1 MSHGLVN
8 PMSKNRYK
16 LLTLALAVLTGV
28 ACTPRARAEA
38 EAEAQADSIAVWTEI
53 LRSGTLVQRVE
64 VAGKLAAE
72 DPASLPAAT
81 QEAVVAELVRVG
93 AALLYDRPIEGLD
106 ELDSE
111 SFGEYFLD
119 LSVTAAGFGSPEANR
134 ALVLSVGVSRGMQR
148 RVARLGDEAIPVL
161 TEMIARDYQPAD
173 ALETLALAWFWADS
187 TGAFL
192 SDESRRVILGQLTSA
207 RGSERYSLRRATSTA
222 LELTGDPGFLP
233 LAEWSRTSAL
243 AAGER
248 LIAADLEADAIPA
261 LEAAAAA
268 LSAEELAARSQRL
281 FQVTCMD
288 AATGPKADVCGS
300 LDGQFD
306 SALRDLRAGRP
317 AAARAALE
325 AIARGA
331 AEAAA
336 AEVLSGDEEALI
348 AGGARNVLRRL

>member
-1 MSHGLVN
+1 
-8 PMSKNRYK
+8 MSKNSCK
-16 LLTLALAVLTGV
+16 LLTLTLLALTGA

-72 DPASLPAAT
+72 DPATLPPAT

-93 AALLYDRPIEGLD
+93 EALLYDRPIEGLD

-111 SFGEYFLD
+111 SFGEYYLD
-119 LSVTAAGFGSPEANR
+119 LAVTAAGFGSPEANR

-148 RVARLGDEAIPVL
+148 RVARLGDEAIPML

-173 ALETLALAWFWADS
+173 ALETLALAWFWADT
-187 TGAFL
+187 TGAPL

-207 RGSERYSLRRATSTA
+207 TGSERYSLRRAAATA
-222 LELTGDPGFLP
+222 LELTGDPAFLP
-233 LAEWSRTSAL
+233 LAERFRTSAL
-243 AAGER
+243 EAGER

-268 LSAEELAARSQRL
+268 LAAEELAARSQRL
-281 FQVTCMD
+281 LQLTCLD
-288 AATGPKADVCGS
+288 AAGGPKMDVCGW
-300 LDGQFD
+300 LGEQFD
-306 SALRDLRAGRP
+306 RALEDLRAGRA
-317 AAARAALE
+317 AAAREAFE
-325 AIARGA
+325 AIVRRA
-331 AEAAA
+331 AEAGAA
-336 AEVLSGDEEALI
+336 GALSEDEEALI
-348 AGGARNVLRRL
+348 AGGARKVLRRL